1 MQAICDHRRLFT
13 HIYVRNVGS
22 VHDARVF
29 RLSPLEEYINNAE
42 KFPDNTHLIGDAAYR
57 LHQHLLTPYTDNG
70 HLTQRQ
76 KNYNYCHSLSRMVI
90 ERAFALLK
98 CRWRS
103 LLQLLA
109 MNDIEIIPYHI
120 LACCVL
126 HNICLLKKDELEFQD
141 GIIVEEVQDTES
153 LQRFEC
159 NNRNIA
165 EIKRNNIC
173 ANLQM
178 RRT

>member
-1 MQAICDHRRLFT
+1 
-13 HIYVRNVGS
+13 
-22 VHDARVF
+22 
-29 RLSPLEEYINNAE
+29 
-42 KFPDNTHLIGDAAYR
+42 
-57 LHQHLLTPYTDNG
+57 
-70 HLTQRQ
+70 
-76 KNYNYCHSLSRMVI
+76 
-90 ERAFALLK
+90 
-98 CRWRS
+98 
-103 LLQLLA
+103 

-153 LQRFEC
+153 LQRFEY